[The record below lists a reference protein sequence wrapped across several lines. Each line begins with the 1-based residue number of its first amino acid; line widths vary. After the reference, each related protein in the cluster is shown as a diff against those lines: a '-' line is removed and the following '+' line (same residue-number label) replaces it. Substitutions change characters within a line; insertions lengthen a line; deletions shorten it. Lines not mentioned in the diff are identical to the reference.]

1 VFIADESGLHLIPC
15 LLSQETQRDL
25 LSRLMH
31 GILADEKNKNN
42 VQLHFRAPY
51 HATRSEKHNGQ
62 LLQQTSPNGLS
73 SRDTSFFNISPK
85 STELLMPLNPNVH
98 KPITISQFLNRK
110 LRWLTLGRQYDW
122 TAKAYPVEESPAF
135 PQDIAALI
143 GSLFPAMR
151 PEAAIL
157 NIYTP
162 GDTLSV
168 HRDVSEDSEKGLVSI
183 SIGCDALFVVG
194 IGDEETNK
202 LSYLTIRLRSGDAI
216 YMSGP
221 SCFAWHGVP
230 KIIPDS
236 CPQWLRHWPAHSSF
250 ESSEDG
256 LPSEY
261 EAWRGW
267 MSTKRVNL
275 NVRQMND

>member
-1 VFIADESGLHLIPC
+1 MADVSGLHLIPC
-15 LLSQETQRDL
+15 LLSQETQHDL

-31 GILADEKNKNN
+31 GILADKKHKNN
-42 VQLHFRAPY
+42 VQLHFQLPY
-51 HATRSEKHNGQ
+51 HATHSEKNNRQ
-62 LLQQTSPNGLS
+62 LHQQTSPDGLS
-73 SRDTSFFNISPK
+73 SRDASFFNISPK
-85 STELLMPLNPNVH
+85 STNLLIPINPDVH
-98 KPITISQFLNRK
+98 KPITISQFLHRK
-110 LRWLTLGRQYDW
+110 LRWLTLGGQYDW
-122 TAKAYPVEESPAF
+122 TAKAYPLEESPTF

-143 GSLFPAMR
+143 GSIFPAMR

-168 HRDVSEDSEKGLVSI
+168 HRDVSEGSGKGLVSI

-194 IGDEETNK
+194 LEDREANK
-202 LSYLTIRLRSGDAI
+202 LSHLTVRLRSGDAI

-221 SCFAWHGVP
+221 SRFAWHGVP

-236 CPQWLRHWPAHSSF
+236 CPQWLRHWPAHSSYKY
-250 ESSEDG
+250 SEDD
-256 LPSEY
+256 LSSEY

-267 MSTKRVNL
+267 ISTKRVNL